1 MKLTSIKS
9 LMIAMIATLGTVQS
23 ASAESV
29 MAVVNGNMIM
39 ESQVLKALGKKAN
52 TEENRKAALETII
65 DDTLVQEAIKKSGV
79 KVDWKRVDQA
89 VEEVAARNGLTY
101 GQLLDA
107 LDYQRISVSQFKN
120 QIGKQMMM

>member
-65 DDTLVQEAIKKSGV
+65 DDTLVQEAGNELTKPLKKLL
-79 KVDWKRVDQA
+79 RVT
-89 VEEVAARNGLTY
+89 G
-101 GQLLDA
+101 
-107 LDYQRISVSQFKN
+107 
-120 QIGKQMMM
+120 